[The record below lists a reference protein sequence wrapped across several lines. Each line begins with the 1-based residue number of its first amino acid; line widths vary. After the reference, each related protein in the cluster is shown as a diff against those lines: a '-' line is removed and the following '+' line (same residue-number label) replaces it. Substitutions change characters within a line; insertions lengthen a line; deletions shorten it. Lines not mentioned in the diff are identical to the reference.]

1 MASIQRV
8 PASVPERACDGYDR
22 AMPSPRRL
30 LAAIGVT
37 FAIVLLS
44 PIIPAHADD
53 ALQECIDQ
61 AEFHDG
67 ELPTCTEVDGGYE
80 ASWPDDAIAGGS
92 GGFVALFVIVSLA
105 GVAVLVWKV
114 STARRL
120 ATESG
125 MDPNLAT
132 QLALLTDDGLNSTYV
147 AANLRRPADAPVASP
162 PSTTTAPAAQRLAE
176 LRGLLDDGLITQAE
190 FDGRRAA
197 IIDGV

>member
-1 MASIQRV
+1 
-8 PASVPERACDGYDR
+8 
-22 AMPSPRRL
+22 MPSPRRL

-44 PIIPAHADD
+44 PIGPAHAADT
-53 ALQECIDQ
+53 LQACVDQ

-80 ASWPDDAIAGGS
+80 ASWPDDATAGGTD
-92 GGFVALFVIVSLA
+92 GFAALFVIAALA
-105 GVAVLVWKV
+105 GVAVLAWKV

-120 ATESG
+120 ATQSG

-132 QLALLTDDGLNSTYV
+132 QMAILTDDGLNSTYL
-147 AANLRRPADAPVASP
+147 AANLRRSADAPLASP
-162 PSTTTAPAAQRLAE
+162 PSTTAAPAPAAQRLAE

-190 FDGRRAA
+190 FDERRTAV
-197 IIDGV
+197 IDGV